1 MAEFV
6 KVLGQVEPAATT
18 LTDLYTVG
26 VSKTAVSSTLVVC
39 EKGAAAATYR
49 IAVSVAGAAI
59 ADSQYIAYD
68 AALTA
73 NESKFLTIGLT
84 LGAGDVVRVYAST
97 ADVTFSLFGVENT

>member
-1 MAEFV
+1 MAELV
-6 KVLGQVEPAATT
+6 QVLGQVEPAATT
-18 LTDLYTVG
+18 VTTLYTVPALR
-26 VSKTAVSSTLVVC
+26 TAVTSTLVVC

-49 IAVSVAGAAI
+49 IAVSVGGAAI
-59 ADSQYIAYD
+59 YDSQYIAYD